1 MSLIL
6 ILLLDVDPRI
16 LLEYTAMYF
25 LAKIKLSKVRN
36 DLKDEDEH
44 WQTIKQNVVNMQHKE
59 EDYAELENL
68 IKQKYKISDLWKITQ
83 DISTMT
89 SDAPIHK
96 SAFRAAFQA
105 NLLKEHCDKPQHKI
119 LKDFLLALEKM
130 TIKESEN
137 EEGEM
142 DDDSRNVEE
151 GECLTTDYESD
162 ASAFSNAST
171 SAAKKKKAILMLP
184 NVDLDDDL
192 KAEVMEV
199 NEEFDLRSLFKHDY
213 YLDTHYLWPK
223 PDLRMDLQMPIFKSY
238 TLEAVLR
245 YLELTTKYD
254 NSYVEYVKELTK
266 LYPNLDK
273 IEETDVQE
281 LMQSLENVKAGK
293 MDRQNCLRAYRKIF
307 ISLSAIR

>member
-1 MSLIL
+1 MKRS
-6 ILLLDVDPRI
+6 VM
-16 LLEYTAMYF
+16 A
-25 LAKIKLSKVRN
+25 
-36 DLKDEDEH
+36 
-44 WQTIKQNVVNMQHKE
+44 KQNSLGDVGLG
-59 EDYAELENL
+59 LEVTS
-68 IKQKYKISDLWKITQ
+68 QSDKWKITQ

-89 SDAPIHK
+89 SHAPIHK

-213 YLDTHYLWPK
+213 YLNTYTTGLN
-223 PDLRMDLQMPIFKSY
+223 QIFEWICK
-238 TLEAVLR
+238 
-245 YLELTTKYD
+245 
-254 NSYVEYVKELTK
+254 
-266 LYPNLDK
+266 
-273 IEETDVQE
+273 
-281 LMQSLENVKAGK
+281 
-293 MDRQNCLRAYRKIF
+293 C
-307 ISLSAIR
+307 